1 MKNFCYNNCCG
12 QVTGLLQQV
21 NQRRRASVP
30 YWPELL
36 FLSIL
41 LWLIYKHLHHCSPK
55 LFRSPTSK
63 PVNRRTSQS
72 ILAFLACIWIERNIS
87 TEVFI
92 EIQLLVIEHALKNIT
107 FNVCFCLF
115 VVGVFFFW
123 GGGTFTRGNL
133 EEHFLQRKSKFAL
146 DSDLHRKI
154 FHLPQL

>member
-115 VVGVFFFW
+115 VVGVFFF
-123 GGGTFTRGNL
+123 GGGVLLL
-133 EEHFLQRKSKFAL
+133 EE
-146 DSDLHRKI
+146 I
-154 FHLPQL
+154 

>member
-1 MKNFCYNNCCG
+1 MKTFCYNNCCG

-63 PVNRRTSQS
+63 PVNRRTSQP
-72 ILAFLACIWIERNIS
+72 ILPCIWIERNIS
-87 TEVFI
+87 TEIFI

-107 FNVCFCLF
+107 FNVFFCFGLVLLLF
-115 VVGVFFFW
+115 L
-123 GGGTFTRGNL
+123 GGGVLLL
-133 EEHFLQRKSKFAL
+133 EE
-146 DSDLHRKI
+146 I
-154 FHLPQL
+154 